1 MKTFKEFRNGKKN
14 LRKRSSGR
22 GGNQDDGNHSPK
34 IQQVQGEK
42 GCRIGGS
49 TSYVLPEPR
58 ANQMATGEN
67 AFGIERID
75 TPPPNM

>member
-49 TSYVLPEPR
+49 TRMYYL
-58 ANQMATGEN
+58 NQEQT
-67 AFGIERID
+67 RWRQVK
-75 TPPPNM
+75 TPLG